1 MFPNAVFIFFFSAN
15 IESLVDADDVAASV
29 DKFMELSKLYST
41 LQISK
46 CHNIVKFIKDTTV
59 FWYKILKNKMARCV

>member
-1 MFPNAVFIFFFSAN
+1 MFPNAAFIFFFSAN